1 MDVRA
6 AVLPAPKDPEISRG
20 GHTLAI
26 VAIVGIVPVIRTDA
40 AMHGEQGDL
49 MRYDWGCCGTCG
61 AA

>member
-6 AVLPAPKDPEISRG
+6 AALPAPEDPEISRG
-20 GHTLAI
+20 DTLASF
-26 VAIVGIVPVIRTDA
+26 AIVGIVPVIRTDA

-61 AA
+61 PA